1 MANLF
6 HRKNAHDV
14 LEQKKKKLNTY
25 VEQFDTAVS
34 IITNTIDVLTSTSSN
49 IEQTIV
55 EIDEYQN
62 ELNNTTKDLRAA
74 KEKND
79 KVIKNFKALLAD

>member
-6 HRKNAHDV
+6 RRKEANDM

-25 VEQFDTAVS
+25 VEEFDTAVS

-55 EIDEYQN
+55 EIDEWLSLKRKQMK
-62 ELNNTTKDLRAA
+62 L
-74 KEKND
+74 
-79 KVIKNFKALLAD
+79 